1 MAGLKEDPILG
12 IDGITIKE
20 ELEIGKPEIDKSRE
34 DHPVLETG
42 GAVIKGE
49 SLINNRSVIDKVRE
63 EGSCG
68 QVERD
73 MGPPTSNS
81 IHRSGSRPQLD
92 LSKAAIEGTFEE
104 RDPTILLPN
113 QSDDISHLAL
123 DIGGSGESS
132 ATLKI
137 GLWFCVGNDVNISF
151 WHDIWVGS
159 LHLSASYPDLYSL
172 AEDRLSA
179 VHLCYNLREKCIWIH
194 DVKGDYTVRSCS
206 SLIDR
211 VTLGE
216 NSPIQSFVW
225 KSIAPPKVEAFVWL
239 AAMGKVQTNDFL
251 QQIRIVGQAAS
262 MCPFAI
268 PHVKQPI
275 FFCSRDVWLV
285 WSKVMN
291 WCDYSWSIPS
301 TLNGFFQLSDLF
313 AHGHVQRK
321 VWIAYWVK
329 SIDETFVCTGNDSIK
344 SSEVGNSSLSS
355 LIKLVYFSRHQDR
368 PTTDK
373 RKKTVKERFGI
384 SNGNRRSY
392 PILGGR
398 LHFVKFETSKINE
411 CLDFIS
417 SKQLHCGGMDSH
429 SWHSETSSNG
439 NAVIKATGGGAY
451 KFADLFKER
460 LGVSLDKEDE
470 MDCLVAGAN
479 FLLKR
484 SRLFLSLFEYD
495 ETSVLVTIGMMELLL
510 AIRHEAF
517 THMEGQKEF
526 VQIDQNDLFPYLLV
540 NIGSGVSMIK
550 VDGDGKFERV
560 SGTNVG
566 GGTYWGLGRLLT
578 KCKSFDE
585 LLELSQRGDNR
596 TIDMLVGDIYGG
608 MDYSKI
614 GLSASTIASSFGKTI
629 SEKKELTD
637 YRPEDI
643 SLSLLR
649 MISYNIGQIS
659 YLNALRF
666 GLKRIF
672 FGGFFIRGHAYTMDT
687 ISFAV
692 HFWSKGEAQAMFL
705 RHEGFLGVLGAFMS
719 YEKHGLDDLMVHQLV
734 ERFPMGAPYIGGKIH
749 GPPLGNLNEKASAIS
764 WMEKFVQKGTE
775 ITAPVPMAP
784 PGTTGLGGF
793 EVPSSKGGTLRSDA
807 SALNVGVLHLV
818 PTLEVFPQLADPK
831 MYEPNTIDL
840 SDHNELEY
848 WFTVLSEHLSDL
860 VDKAVASEG
869 GTDDAKRRG
878 DAFARAFSAHLA
890 RLMEE
895 PAAYGKL
902 GLANLLELRE
912 ECLREFQFVDVYRSI
927 KQRVHTTRGI
937 SMPEW
942 EMLRENEASLAVLPG
957 LLAELDSMTEAS
969 PFFLF
974 LIGIKSFNSETRLL
988 TLIEGV
994 LAANIFDW
1002 GSRACVELYHK
1013 GTIIEI
1019 YRMSRNKMQ
1028 RPWRVD
1034 DFDVFKERMLGS
1046 GDKKPHPHKRALL
1059 FVDNSGADVVL
1070 GMLPLARELL
1080 QRGTEVVLVANSLPA
1095 LNDVTAMELPDI
1107 VAEAAKN
1114 CDILRRAAEAG
1125 GLLVDAMIN
1134 TSDGSKENSS
1144 SVPLMVVEN
1153 GCGSPCIDLRQV
1165 SSELAAAAK
1174 DADLIIL
1181 EGMGRALH
1189 TNFNARFKC
1198 EALKLAM
1205 VKNQRLA
1212 EKLIKGN
1219 IYDCVCRY
1227 EPAS

>member
-1 MAGLKEDPILG
+1 MSEKSKTRGSKNDHWPFGLDQQLQSPDSSKHQIKTLDLSKGKWPWLGCAGSNYIGGLMAGLNGDPILG
-12 IDGITIKE
+12 IDDKIDDLQYNNNNNSNE
-20 ELEIGKPEIDKSRE
+20 AIDKEGLLGLGE
-34 DHPVLETG
+34 DCSSYNKNNQG
-42 GAVIKGE
+42 GEK
-49 SLINNRSVIDKVRE
+49 
-63 EGSCG
+63 
-68 QVERD
+68 D
-73 MGPPTSNS
+73 MAGNP

-92 LSKAAIEGTFEE
+92 LSKAEIQGNSEE

-123 DIGGSGESS
+123 DIGGS
-132 ATLKI
+132 
-137 GLWFCVGNDVNISF
+137 
-151 WHDIWVGS
+151 
-159 LHLSASYPDLYSL
+159 
-172 AEDRLSA
+172 
-179 VHLCYNLREKCIWIH
+179 
-194 DVKGDYTVRSCS
+194 
-206 SLIDR
+206 
-211 VTLGE
+211 
-216 NSPIQSFVW
+216 
-225 KSIAPPKVEAFVWL
+225 
-239 AAMGKVQTNDFL
+239 
-251 QQIRIVGQAAS
+251 
-262 MCPFAI
+262 
-268 PHVKQPI
+268 
-275 FFCSRDVWLV
+275 
-285 WSKVMN
+285 
-291 WCDYSWSIPS
+291 
-301 TLNGFFQLSDLF
+301 
-313 AHGHVQRK
+313 
-321 VWIAYWVK
+321 
-329 SIDETFVCTGNDSIK
+329 
-344 SSEVGNSSLSS
+344 
-355 LIKLVYFSRHQDR
+355 LIKLVYFSRHEDQSVE
-368 PTTDK
+368 DK
-373 RKKTVKERFGI
+373 RKRTVNERLGI
-384 SNGNRRSY
+384 TNGNRRSY
-392 PILGGR
+392 PVLGGR
-398 LHFVKFETSKINE
+398 LHFVKFETSKLNE

-417 SKQLHCGGMDSH
+417 SKQLHCGRIGSH
-429 SWHSETSSNG
+429 SWNSEAPANE

-460 LGVSLDKEDE
+460 LGVSIEKEDE

-479 FLLKR
+479 FLLK
-484 SRLFLSLFEYD
+484 
-495 ETSVLVTIGMMELLL
+495 

-517 THMEGQKEF
+517 THMEGHKEF
-526 VQIDQNDLFPYLLV
+526 VQIDHNDLFPYLLV
-540 NIGSGVSMIK
+540 NVGSGVSIIK
-550 VDGDGKFERV
+550 VDGDGKFQRV

-578 KCKSFDE
+578 KCNSFDE

-614 GLSASTIASSFGKTI
+614 GLSASTIASSFGKAI
-629 SEKKELTD
+629 SDKKELED

-692 HFWSKGEAQAMFL
+692 QFWSKGEAQAMFL
-705 RHEGFLGVLGAFMS
+705 RHEGFLGALGAFMS
-719 YEKHGLDDLMVHQLV
+719 YQKHGLDDLMVHHLV
-734 ERFPMGAPYIGGKIH
+734 ERFPMGAPYTGGRIH
-749 GPPLGNLNEKASAIS
+749 GPPLGDLNEKIS

-793 EVPSSKGGTLRSDA
+793 EVPSSRGATLRPDA
-807 SALNVGVLHLV
+807 SALNIGVLHLV
-818 PTLEVFPQLADPK
+818 PTLEVFPLLANPK

-840 SDHNELEY
+840 SDHKELEY
-848 WFTVLSEHLSDL
+848 WFTVLSEHLPDL

-912 ECLREFQFVDVYRSI
+912 ECLREFQFHDAYRSI
-927 KQRVHTTRGI
+927 KQ
-937 SMPEW
+937 
-942 EMLRENEASLAVLPG
+942 RENEASLAVLPD
-957 LLAELDSMTEAS
+957 LLLELDHMDEEA
-969 PFFLF
+969 
-974 LIGIKSFNSETRLL
+974 RLL

-1002 GSRACVELYHK
+1002 GSRACVDLYHK

-1034 DFDVFKERMLGS
+1034 DFDLFKERMLGS
-1046 GDKKPHPHKRALL
+1046 DGKKPKPHKRALL

-1080 QRGTEVVLVANSLPA
+1080 RRGTEVVLVANSLPA

-1107 VAEAAKN
+1107 VAEAAKH

-1125 GLLVDAMIN
+1125 GLLVDAMTN
-1134 TSDGSKENSS
+1134 TVDGSKGNSS

-1165 SSELAAAAK
+1165 SSDLAAAAK
-1174 DADLIIL
+1174 CADLVIL
-1181 EGMGRALH
+1181 EGMGRSLH
-1189 TNFNARFKC
+1189 TNFNALFKC

-1212 EKLIKGN
+1212 EKLIQGK

-1227 EPAS
+1227 EPAPAS

>member
-1 MAGLKEDPILG
+1 M
-12 IDGITIKE
+12 
-20 ELEIGKPEIDKSRE
+20 
-34 DHPVLETG
+34 
-42 GAVIKGE
+42 
-49 SLINNRSVIDKVRE
+49 
-63 EGSCG
+63 
-68 QVERD
+68 
-73 MGPPTSNS
+73 
-81 IHRSGSRPQLD
+81 
-92 LSKAAIEGTFEE
+92 
-104 RDPTILLPN
+104 
-113 QSDDISHLAL
+113 
-123 DIGGSGESS
+123 
-132 ATLKI
+132 
-137 GLWFCVGNDVNISF
+137 
-151 WHDIWVGS
+151 
-159 LHLSASYPDLYSL
+159 
-172 AEDRLSA
+172 
-179 VHLCYNLREKCIWIH
+179 
-194 DVKGDYTVRSCS
+194 
-206 SLIDR
+206 
-211 VTLGE
+211 
-216 NSPIQSFVW
+216 
-225 KSIAPPKVEAFVWL
+225 
-239 AAMGKVQTNDFL
+239 
-251 QQIRIVGQAAS
+251 
-262 MCPFAI
+262 
-268 PHVKQPI
+268 
-275 FFCSRDVWLV
+275 
-285 WSKVMN
+285 
-291 WCDYSWSIPS
+291 
-301 TLNGFFQLSDLF
+301 
-313 AHGHVQRK
+313 
-321 VWIAYWVK
+321 
-329 SIDETFVCTGNDSIK
+329 
-344 SSEVGNSSLSS
+344 
-355 LIKLVYFSRHQDR
+355 
-368 PTTDK
+368 
-373 RKKTVKERFGI
+373 
-384 SNGNRRSY
+384 
-392 PILGGR
+392 
-398 LHFVKFETSKINE
+398 
-411 CLDFIS
+411 
-417 SKQLHCGGMDSH
+417 
-429 SWHSETSSNG
+429 
-439 NAVIKATGGGAY
+439 ATGGGAY

-460 LGVSLDKEDE
+460 LGVSIDKEDE

-479 FLLKR
+479 FLLK
-484 SRLFLSLFEYD
+484 
-495 ETSVLVTIGMMELLL
+495 

-517 THMEGQKEF
+517 THMEGHKEF
-526 VQIDQNDLFPYLLV
+526 VQIDHNDLFPYLLV
-540 NIGSGVSMIK
+540 NVGSGVSMIK
-550 VDGDGKFERV
+550 VDGDGKFQRV

-578 KCKSFDE
+578 KCNSFDE

-614 GLSASTIASSFGKTI
+614 GLSASTIASSFGKAI
-629 SEKKELTD
+629 SDKKELED
-637 YRPEDI
+637 HRPEDI

-649 MISYNIGQIS
+649 MISYNIGQELIIRIRLNVLLELCSRIILPKRAILAIFFRFLRRIS

-692 HFWSKGEAQAMFL
+692 HFWSQGQAQAMFL
-705 RHEGFLGVLGAFMS
+705 RHEGFLGALGAFMS
-719 YEKHGLDDLMVHQLV
+719 YEKLGLDDLMVHQLV
-734 ERFPMGAPYIGGKIH
+734 ERFPMGAPYTGGKIH
-749 GPPLGNLNEKASAIS
+749 GPPLGNLNEKATLVLLLDLTLHFVWVQLQIS
-764 WMEKFVQKGTE
+764 WMEKFVLKGTE

-818 PTLEVFPQLADPK
+818 PTLEVFPLLANPK

-840 SDHNELEY
+840 SDHCELEY
-848 WFTVLSEHLSDL
+848 WFTVLSEHLPDL
-860 VDKAVASEG
+860 VDKDLMKELPPFPKKREKGNSPCVHWPYENNHEAVASEG

-912 ECLREFQFVDVYRSI
+912 ECLREFQFLDAYRSI
-927 KQRVHTTRGI
+927 KQR
-937 SMPEW
+937 
-942 EMLRENEASLAVLPG
+942 ENEVSLAVLPD
-957 LLAELDSMTEAS
+957 LLMELDRMDEEA
-969 PFFLF
+969 
-974 LIGIKSFNSETRLL
+974 RLL

-1002 GSRACVELYHK
+1002 GSRACVDLYHK
-1013 GTIIEI
+1013 GTIIDI

-1034 DFDVFKERMLGS
+1034 DFDLFRERMLGS
-1046 GDKKPHPHKRALL
+1046 EGKKPRPHKRALL

-1080 QRGTEVVLVANSLPA
+1080 RRGTEVVLVANSLPA

-1107 VAEAAKN
+1107 VAEAAKH

-1125 GLLVDAMIN
+1125 GLLVDAMTN
-1134 TSDGSKENSS
+1134 TLDGSKENCS

-1165 SSELAAAAK
+1165 SSELASAAK
-1174 DADLIIL
+1174 HADLIIL

-1212 EKLIKGN
+1212 EKLIKGE

>member
-123 DIGGSGESS
+123 DIGG
-132 ATLKI
+132 
-137 GLWFCVGNDVNISF
+137 
-151 WHDIWVGS
+151 
-159 LHLSASYPDLYSL
+159 
-172 AEDRLSA
+172 
-179 VHLCYNLREKCIWIH
+179 
-194 DVKGDYTVRSCS
+194 
-206 SLIDR
+206 
-211 VTLGE
+211 
-216 NSPIQSFVW
+216 
-225 KSIAPPKVEAFVWL
+225 
-239 AAMGKVQTNDFL
+239 
-251 QQIRIVGQAAS
+251 
-262 MCPFAI
+262 
-268 PHVKQPI
+268 
-275 FFCSRDVWLV
+275 
-285 WSKVMN
+285 
-291 WCDYSWSIPS
+291 
-301 TLNGFFQLSDLF
+301 
-313 AHGHVQRK
+313 
-321 VWIAYWVK
+321 
-329 SIDETFVCTGNDSIK
+329 
-344 SSEVGNSSLSS
+344 S

-479 FLLKR
+479 FLLK
-484 SRLFLSLFEYD
+484 
-495 ETSVLVTIGMMELLL
+495 

-734 ERFPMGAPYIGGKIH
+734 ERFPMGAPYTGGKIH
-749 GPPLGNLNEKASAIS
+749 GPPLGNLNEKIS

-927 KQRVHTTRGI
+927 KQR
-937 SMPEW
+937 
-942 EMLRENEASLAVLPG
+942 ENEASLAVLPG
-957 LLAELDSMTEAS
+957 LLAELDSMTE
-969 PFFLF
+969 
-974 LIGIKSFNSETRLL
+974 ETRLL

-1046 GDKKPHPHKRALL
+1046 GDKKPRPHKRALL

-1107 VAEAAKN
+1107 VAEAAKH

-1198 EALKLAM
+1198 EALKILGKWHSRRQHLASFE
-1205 VKNQRLA
+1205 VLSS
-1212 EKLIKGN
+1212 L
-1219 IYDCVCRY
+1219 
-1227 EPAS
+1227 S

>member
-1 MAGLKEDPILG
+1 MAGLKEDPVLG
-12 IDGITIKE
+12 IDDIIETSE
-20 ELEIGKPEIDKSRE
+20 DAEVRDK
-34 DHPVLETG
+34 L
-42 GAVIKGE
+42 
-49 SLINNRSVIDKVRE
+49 RE
-63 EGSCG
+63 EGG
-68 QVERD
+68 QSDRE
-73 MGPPTSNS
+73 MSPATGNS

-92 LSKAAIEGTFEE
+92 LSKAAIQGNSEE

-123 DIGGSGESS
+123 DIGGS
-132 ATLKI
+132 
-137 GLWFCVGNDVNISF
+137 
-151 WHDIWVGS
+151 
-159 LHLSASYPDLYSL
+159 
-172 AEDRLSA
+172 
-179 VHLCYNLREKCIWIH
+179 
-194 DVKGDYTVRSCS
+194 
-206 SLIDR
+206 
-211 VTLGE
+211 
-216 NSPIQSFVW
+216 
-225 KSIAPPKVEAFVWL
+225 
-239 AAMGKVQTNDFL
+239 
-251 QQIRIVGQAAS
+251 
-262 MCPFAI
+262 
-268 PHVKQPI
+268 
-275 FFCSRDVWLV
+275 
-285 WSKVMN
+285 
-291 WCDYSWSIPS
+291 
-301 TLNGFFQLSDLF
+301 
-313 AHGHVQRK
+313 
-321 VWIAYWVK
+321 
-329 SIDETFVCTGNDSIK
+329 
-344 SSEVGNSSLSS
+344 
-355 LIKLVYFSRHQDR
+355 LIKLVYFSRHEDR
-368 PTTDK
+368 SINDK
-373 RKKTVKERFGI
+373 RKKTVKERLGI

-392 PILGGR
+392 PVLGGR

-417 SKQLHCGGMDSH
+417 SKQLHRGGIDSH
-429 SWHSETSSNG
+429 GWLFEAPVND
-439 NAVIKATGGGAY
+439 NAIIKATGGGAY

-479 FLLKR
+479 FLLK
-484 SRLFLSLFEYD
+484 
-495 ETSVLVTIGMMELLL
+495 

-526 VQIDQNDLFPYLLV
+526 VQIDHNDLFPYLLV

-608 MDYSKI
+608 MDYNKI

-629 SEKKELTD
+629 SEKKELED

-705 RHEGFLGVLGAFMS
+705 RHEGFLGALGAFMS

-734 ERFPMGAPYIGGKIH
+734 ERFPMGAPYTGGKIH
-749 GPPLGNLNEKASAIS
+749 GPPLGDLNEKIS
-764 WMEKFVQKGTE
+764 WMEKFVLKGTE

-807 SALNVGVLHLV
+807 SALNIGVLHLV
-818 PTLEVFPQLADPK
+818 PTLDVFPLLVDPK

-848 WFTVLSEHLSDL
+848 WFTVLSEHLPDL

-912 ECLREFQFVDVYRSI
+912 ECLREFHFVDAYRSI
-927 KQRVHTTRGI
+927 KQ
-937 SMPEW
+937 
-942 EMLRENEASLAVLPG
+942 RENEASLAVLPD
-957 LLAELDSMTEAS
+957 LLVELDSMTE
-969 PFFLF
+969 
-974 LIGIKSFNSETRLL
+974 ETRLL

-1002 GSRACVELYHK
+1002 GSRACVDLYHK

-1034 DFDVFKERMLGS
+1034 DFDVFKERMLGA

-1080 QRGTEVVLVANSLPA
+1080 RRGTEVVLIANSLPA

-1107 VAEAAKN
+1107 IAEAAKH
-1114 CDILRRAAEAG
+1114 CDILRKAAEAG
-1125 GLLVDAMIN
+1125 GLIVDAMIN
-1134 TSDGSKENSS
+1134 TSDGSKENCS

-1189 TNFNARFKC
+1189 TNFNAGFTC
-1198 EALKLAM
+1198 DALKLAM

-1212 EKLIKGN
+1212 EKLVRGN

>member
-1 MAGLKEDPILG
+1 MAGLNGDPFLG
-12 IDGITIKE
+12 IDDNIEKLQYNNNSKE
-20 ELEIGKPEIDKSRE
+20 
-34 DHPVLETG
+34 
-42 GAVIKGE
+42 
-49 SLINNRSVIDKVRE
+49 VIDK
-63 EGSCG
+63 EGLVVGIGEDSSNNKNNNQG
-68 QVERD
+68 GEKD
-73 MGPPTSNS
+73 MAGNS

-92 LSKAAIEGTFEE
+92 LSKAEIQGNSEE

-113 QSDDISHLAL
+113 QTDDISHLAL
-123 DIGGSGESS
+123 DIGGS
-132 ATLKI
+132 
-137 GLWFCVGNDVNISF
+137 
-151 WHDIWVGS
+151 
-159 LHLSASYPDLYSL
+159 
-172 AEDRLSA
+172 
-179 VHLCYNLREKCIWIH
+179 
-194 DVKGDYTVRSCS
+194 
-206 SLIDR
+206 
-211 VTLGE
+211 
-216 NSPIQSFVW
+216 
-225 KSIAPPKVEAFVWL
+225 
-239 AAMGKVQTNDFL
+239 
-251 QQIRIVGQAAS
+251 
-262 MCPFAI
+262 
-268 PHVKQPI
+268 
-275 FFCSRDVWLV
+275 
-285 WSKVMN
+285 
-291 WCDYSWSIPS
+291 
-301 TLNGFFQLSDLF
+301 
-313 AHGHVQRK
+313 
-321 VWIAYWVK
+321 
-329 SIDETFVCTGNDSIK
+329 
-344 SSEVGNSSLSS
+344 
-355 LIKLVYFSRHQDR
+355 LIKLVYFSRHEDQSVD
-368 PTTDK
+368 DK
-373 RKKTVKERFGI
+373 RKKTVKERLGI
-384 SNGNRRSY
+384 SNGNRRNF

-398 LHFVKFETSKINE
+398 LHFVKFETSKLNE

-417 SKQLHCGGMDSH
+417 SKQLHRGRIDSH
-429 SWHSETSSNG
+429 HWNSEAPANE

-460 LGVSLDKEDE
+460 LGVSIDKEDE

-479 FLLKR
+479 FLLK
-484 SRLFLSLFEYD
+484 
-495 ETSVLVTIGMMELLL
+495 

-517 THMEGQKEF
+517 THMEGHKEF
-526 VQIDQNDLFPYLLV
+526 VQIDHNDLFPYLLV
-540 NIGSGVSMIK
+540 NIGSGVSIIK
-550 VDGDGKFERV
+550 VDGDGKFQRV

-578 KCKSFDE
+578 KCNSFDE

-614 GLSASTIASSFGKTI
+614 GLSASTIASSFGKAI
-629 SEKKELTD
+629 SDKKELQD

-705 RHEGFLGVLGAFMS
+705 RHEGFLGAVGAFMS
-719 YEKHGLDDLMVHQLV
+719 YQKHGLDDLMVHHLV
-734 ERFPMGAPYIGGKIH
+734 ERFPMGAPYTGGKIH
-749 GPPLGNLNEKASAIS
+749 GPPLGDLNEKIS
-764 WMEKFVQKGTE
+764 WMEKFVLKGTE

-793 EVPSSKGGTLRSDA
+793 EVPSSRGATLRSDA

-818 PTLEVFPQLADPK
+818 PTLEVFPLLADPK

-840 SDHNELEY
+840 SDHKELEY
-848 WFTVLSEHLSDL
+848 WFTVLSEHLPDL

-912 ECLREFQFVDVYRSI
+912 ECLREFQFLDAYRSI
-927 KQRVHTTRGI
+927 KQ
-937 SMPEW
+937 
-942 EMLRENEASLAVLPG
+942 RENEASLAVLPD
-957 LLAELDSMTEAS
+957 LLLELDHMDE
-969 PFFLF
+969 
-974 LIGIKSFNSETRLL
+974 ETRLL

-1002 GSRACVELYHK
+1002 GSRACVDLYHK

-1034 DFDVFKERMLGS
+1034 DFDLFKERMLGS
-1046 GDKKPHPHKRALL
+1046 EGKKPRPHKRALL
-1059 FVDNSGADVVL
+1059 FVDNSGADIVL

-1080 QRGTEVVLVANSLPA
+1080 RCGTEVVLVANSLPA

-1107 VAEAAKN
+1107 VAEAAKH

-1125 GLLVDAMIN
+1125 GLLVDAMNNN
-1134 TSDGSKENSS
+1134 TLDGSRGNSS

-1174 DADLIIL
+1174 HADLVIL

-1212 EKLIKGN
+1212 EKLIKGK

-1227 EPAS
+1227 EPAT